1 MTDTPPP
8 VLDPRLHVYRPD
20 LADLA
25 LEGQVMA
32 DRFVAGTPAKVNVGR
47 LSLREAPDLKARQ
60 GSELLFGEEVTVFEH
75 DRGWAWLKNGTDG
88 YVGYARAAALGRADR
103 PATHMVRALRSYLFP
118 EPDLKTI
125 PRDVLH
131 LTSRV
136 TVVGREGDWMRLAAT
151 VEAESGGWVWAA
163 HLTKLGGHARD
174 PIATARRFM
183 GAPYAW
189 GGRSTEGLDC
199 SALVQLSLA
208 RCGLACPRDSDM
220 QEAAIGDVLEGGA
233 DAAQPGDL
241 LFWPGHV
248 AFVVGG
254 GRILHANGHHM
265 AVAEERLSEF
275 RARTLEKIGDVRTVR
290 RPVLLAGT
298 ADSPKKRRRRR

>member
-1 MTDTPPP
+1 MT
-8 VLDPRLHVYRPD
+8 
-20 LADLA
+20 
-25 LEGQVMA
+25 
-32 DRFVAGTPAKVNVGR
+32 GR
-47 LSLREAPDLKARQ
+47 LSLRETPETRSRQ
-60 GSELLFGEEVTVFEH
+60 GSELLFGEQVTVFDH
-75 DRGWAWLKNGTDG
+75 DRGWAWIQNATDG

-103 PATHMVRALRSYLFP
+103 PATHAVKALRSYLFP

-151 VEAESGGWVWAA
+151 VEGEVGGWVWAA
-163 HLTKLGGHARD
+163 HLTKLDAYARD

-208 RCGLACPRDSDM
+208 RCGVACPRDSDM
-220 QEAAIGDVLEGGA
+220 QEASVGEIVEGGVE
-233 DAAQPGDL
+233 AALPGDL

-254 GRILHANGHHM
+254 GRILHANAHHM

-275 RARTLEKIGDVRTVR
+275 RARTLEKVGEVRTVR
-290 RPVLLAGT
+290 RPVLAAG
-298 ADSPKKRRRRR
+298 APDGPKKRRRRR

>member
-1 MTDTPPP
+1 MNDVPPP
-8 VLDPRLHVYRPD
+8 LLDPRLNAYRPD
-20 LADLA
+20 LADQA
-25 LEGQVMA
+25 LQGQVTA
-32 DRFVAGTPAKVNVGR
+32 ERFVDGVPQKVSVGR
-47 LSLREAPDLKARQ
+47 LSLREAPDPKARQ

-75 DRGWAWLKNGTDG
+75 VRGWAWINNTTDG

-118 EPDLKTI
+118 EQDLKTI
-125 PRDVLH
+125 PRDILH
-131 LTSRV
+131 LTSQV

-151 VEAESGGWVWAA
+151 VEGEVGGWIWAA

-220 QEAAIGDVLEGGA
+220 QEASIGEIVEGGVE
-233 DAAQPGDL
+233 AALPGDL
-241 LFWPGHV
+241 LLWPGHV

-275 RARTLEKIGDVRTVR
+275 RARTLEKVGDVRTVR
-290 RPVLLAGT
+290 RPMLPAGSPD
-298 ADSPKKRRRRR
+298 APKKRRRKR